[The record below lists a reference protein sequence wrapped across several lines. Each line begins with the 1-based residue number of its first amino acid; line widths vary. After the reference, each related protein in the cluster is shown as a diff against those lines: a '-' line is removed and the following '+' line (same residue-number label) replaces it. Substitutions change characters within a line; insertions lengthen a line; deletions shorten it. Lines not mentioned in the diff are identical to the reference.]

1 MSAPHTRWPRI
12 GSGQR
17 RLLLT
22 IAKRKD
28 GVSDSE
34 LQALGLFVDPRQTA
48 KTLLS
53 LLAHG
58 LLCYEPK
65 LHVWCI
71 TRHGNDLL
79 DHLCAPPKPYQGVVT
94 PPRTIRISDEHY
106 MGEDLRPQQARP
118 GGNTHTTI
126 PSLIGGLRVLR
137 RAE

>member
-34 LQALGLFVDPRQTA
+34 LQALGLFVDPRQNN
-48 KTLLS
+48 KTLQS

-58 LLCYEPK
+58 LLCYVPK
-65 LHVWCI
+65 LEVWCI

-94 PPRTIRISDEHY
+94 PPRTIRNTAETY

-126 PSLIGGLRVLR
+126 PSLMGGQRVLR
-137 RAE
+137 RAD